1 MNQTFI
7 LAEGEAGLYIFD
19 QHIAHERVIFE
30 RLLAQANK
38 GPLESQILLEP
49 SALHLTP
56 LEEELVIKYILPL
69 TDLGI
74 ILENLVREAIF

>member
-1 MNQTFI
+1 M
-7 LAEGEAGLYIFD
+7 
-19 QHIAHERVIFE
+19 
-30 RLLAQANK
+30 AQANK

-74 ILENLVREAIF
+74 ILENFGPGKLSLRAVPAGLKDSPLISFIPF